1 MLRKTKKT
9 EKVPP
14 HSLTVVGELNV
25 ASVPLLLMFL
35 FLFVYCYSKY
45 LLYPSIQKKILEVI
59 LTLLEIAGG
68 VT

>member
-1 MLRKTKKT
+1 MKT
-9 EKVPP
+9 ENVPQ

-35 FLFVYCYSKY
+35 FLFAYGYSKY
-45 LLYPSIQKKILEVI
+45 LLYPSIQNKILEAI
-59 LTLLEIAGG
+59 LTVIEIAGG

>member
-1 MLRKTKKT
+1 MKTD
-9 EKVPP
+9 KVPQ

>member
-1 MLRKTKKT
+1 MKTD
-9 EKVPP
+9 KVPQ

-25 ASVPLLLMFL
+25 ASVSLLLMFL

-59 LTLLEIAGG
+59 LTVFEIAG